1 MSENIMRNV
10 YKSIFLKPLFIVL
23 SIFFSGSVF
32 AQAGDAELSQS
43 LADKIK
49 KGGGD
54 IVMRPSDLKETVPSK
69 PVLKPAV
76 QSTDISTPSKN
87 NSARK
92 DPMSHHHW
100 SYESGETGPENWG
113 KLSKENTLCTNG
125 KQQSP
130 INIEKGIQVDLPAL
144 SFDYKPSQLAIE
156 DNGHTIMVKYSEGSN
171 LSVQGKQYRLVQF
184 HFHHP
189 SEEMVDGKRFDMVAH
204 LVHQHFDGSLL
215 VLAVFMNADKNSATL
230 AVNHQEEGP
239 ESKVNPQKSKQAS
252 NTLVSNFENSLFQQI
267 LNNVPLVRN
276 ITETPPGVMI
286 DINHILPKNLTYYT
300 YMGSLTTPPCTEN
313 VTWIVLKEPVILS
326 QQQVE
331 NFGLIYSNNARPI
344 QPKHDRLIKA
354 TR

>member
-1 MSENIMRNV
+1 MSENIMKNI
-10 YKSIFLKPLFIVL
+10 YKNIFLKPFFIVL
-23 SIFFSGSVF
+23 SIFFSGTVF

-54 IVMRPSDLKETVPSK
+54 IVMRPSDLKEIVPSK
-69 PVLKPAV
+69 TVVKPVV
-76 QSTDISTPSKN
+76 QSTAISTPSKN
-87 NSARK
+87 NSVGK
-92 DPMSHHHW
+92 DSMSHHHW
-100 SYESGETGPENWG
+100 SYETRETGPENWG
-113 KLSKENTLCTNG
+113 KLSKENALCTNG

-156 DNGHTIMVKYSEGSN
+156 DNGHTIIVKYSEGSN
-171 LSVQGKQYRLVQF
+171 LSVQGKQYRLAQF

-189 SEEMVDGKRFDMVAH
+189 SEEMVDGKRFDMVVH

-230 AVNHQEEGP
+230 AVNHHEEGL
-239 ESKVNPQKSKQAS
+239 ESKVNPQKSKQES
-252 NTLVSNFENSLFQQI
+252 NTPVSNFENPLFQQI
-267 LNNVPLVRN
+267 LNNIPLIKNVS
-276 ITETPPGVMI
+276 ETPSGVMI
-286 DINHILPKNLTYYT
+286 DINHFLPKSLAYYT

-313 VTWIVLKEPVILS
+313 ITWIVLKEPITLTR
-326 QQQVE
+326 QQVE